1 MSIKAELIK
10 DPRSEY
16 EIDRHFTKF
25 YLNYTPKTPL
35 GPDFKPNYCVLP
47 AKYSEV
53 HDKVR
58 HFKTRPDD
66 VFLCGNSKS
75 GTTWAQEM
83 IWLINNDLDYE
94 AAKGKNLLYERFR
107 LLE

>member
-1 MSIKAELIK
+1 MSIKAEPIT
-10 DPRSEY
+10 DSRSQY

-47 AKYSEV
+47 AKYAEV
-53 HDKVR
+53 HDKIREFKVR
-58 HFKTRPDD
+58 VDD
-66 VFLCGNSKS
+66 VFLCGNAKS

-83 IWLINNDLDYE
+83 VWLINNNLDYE
-94 AAKGKNLLYERFR
+94 AAKAKHLLYERFR

>member
-1 MSIKAELIK
+1 MSFRTERIT
-10 DPRSEY
+10 DSRSKY

-35 GPDFKPNYCVLP
+35 GVDFKPNYCVLP

-53 HDKVR
+53 HDKIKSFKVR
-58 HFKTRPDD
+58 EDD
-66 VFLCGNSKS
+66 VFLCGNAKS

-83 IWLINNDLDYE
+83 VWLINNDLNYDG
-94 AAKGKNLLYERFR
+94 AKGKNLLYERFR